1 MKKAL
6 KIKSMM
12 MATMLAC
19 SFSFG
24 ACESAMGL
32 LEKEL
37 PVYTVSVSSTEGG
50 TLTASANEVYEG
62 ETVVFTISLEE
73 GYLLEALIVNGS
85 EVEVVGNTFTIE
97 SALRDFEVHA
107 KFSTPNVTLEFET
120 GVEGTHVEN
129 QERLYGGEFGKL
141 PVPIRKGYRF
151 LGWQIEGKGDYVGEF
166 TDVEE
171 YGVIKLVADWGLL
184 TESEKENL
192 EPFSS
197 SCVYHDAAAT
207 KYGVVWHT
215 YAVPAASVI
224 QIVEG
229 TSDDFS
235 SARTIQADSEAWLTE
250 YISSVVID
258 GLKFSTDY
266 SVRFGDISADVWSDT
281 YHFTTRE
288 EIIEE
293 FSFAYVLDT
302 QETYLVETHPAS
314 SYIGDT
320 YFSYVIKDM
329 VERFDD
335 VEFIVHGG
343 DIVNYGAEELHWKQ
357 YFQSMKENLFQYPQQ
372 VVAGNHEDENWY
384 SAGHATVAK
393 LFNYDLPEGQNLKAG
408 AFYSYDYGPV
418 HFVNILTNDAFNNN
432 GHIGPAQLKWIRE
445 DMTKARANPN
455 TKWIIAVMHE
465 GIFTPSATPT
475 ALASNYHNKEL
486 SEDLCPIF
494 DEFNVEFVMYGHHHL
509 YLNTYPLVCDET
521 QTEVINKVSGV
532 SPVTTET
539 RWVEYDGVQIAEFV
553 YPEGTTDKGT
563 VHFEM
568 GPTGHQ
574 YTSSSWGWLSLA
586 NLEANIAQY
595 KRFRMMLSGGA
606 RPDDGVA
613 EGGSMYAYVEVS
625 DNEIVV
631 RTYVVDCK
639 AQAQNV
645 SLDNTYYLD
654 GFRLTK

>member
-6 KIKSMM
+6 KIKSMI
-12 MATMLAC
+12 MATLLAS

-24 ACESAMGL
+24 ACEQITGL
-32 LEKEL
+32 FEQEL
-37 PVYTVSVSSTEGG
+37 PVYTVTVSSTVGG
-50 TLTASANEVYEG
+50 TLTASASEVQEG
-62 ETVVFTISLEE
+62 DSVVFTVSLED
-73 GYLLEALIVNGS
+73 GYILESLTVNGS
-85 EVEVVGNTFTIE
+85 EVEVVGNTFTID
-97 SALRDFEVHA
+97 SALRDFVVHA
-107 KFSTPNVTLEFET
+107 KFATPNVTVQFET
-120 GVEGTHVEN
+120 GVDGGQIEN
-129 QERLYGGEFGKL
+129 QDRLYGGEFGKL
-141 PVPIRKGYRF
+141 PVPIKTGYRF
-151 LGWQIEGKGDYVGEF
+151 LGWKIDGKGDYVGEF
-166 TDVEE
+166 TDVEK
-171 YGVIKLVADWGLL
+171 YGVITLVADWEAL
-184 TESEKENL
+184 TEKDKEKL

-215 YAVPAASVI
+215 YEVPAASAI

-229 TSDDFS
+229 TSEDFS

-258 GLKFSTDY
+258 ELKFSTDY

-288 EIIEE
+288 ELIEE
-293 FSFAYVLDT
+293 FSFGYVLDT
-302 QETYLVETHPAS
+302 QETYLVESHPAS
-314 SYIGDT
+314 SYLGDT
-320 YFSYVIKDM
+320 YYSYVLKDM
-329 VERFDD
+329 FARFDD
-335 VEFIVHGG
+335 MQFIVHGG

-384 SAGHATVAK
+384 SAGHETVAK

-418 HFVNILTNDAFNNN
+418 HFVSLLTNDVFNNK
-432 GHIGPAQLKWIRE
+432 GHIGKNQLNWLRE
-445 DMTKARANPN
+445 DLTKARANPN
-455 TKWIIAVMHE
+455 TKWVFVTMHE
-465 GIFTPSATPT
+465 GIFTPSALPT
-475 ALASNYHNKEL
+475 SLASNYHNKEL

-494 DEFNVEFVMYGHHHL
+494 DEFDVEFVMVGHHHL
-509 YLNTYPLVCDET
+509 YLNTYPLVCDEK

-539 RWVEYDGVQIAEFV
+539 RWVEHDGVQVAEFV

-574 YTSSSWGWLSLA
+574 YTSSSWRDKLSLA
-586 NLEANIAQY
+586 NLEANIAEY
-595 KRFRMMLSGGA
+595 KRFRMIHTSGE
-606 RPDDGVA
+606 PQ
-613 EGGSMYAYVEVS
+613 GSMYAYIEV
-625 DNEIVV
+625 DQDEVVV

-639 AQAQNV
+639 AQAQSV
-645 SLDNTYYLD
+645 SLDNAYYFD